1 MKKAF
6 AYLRVSGKGQVD
18 GDGFTR
24 QGEAIKKYAAT
35 HDVKIAK
42 VFREEGVSGTTDMDD
57 RPALQEML
65 LAMLSNGVKIV
76 IIERLDRV
84 ARDLMVQEA
93 IIGDLRKRG
102 IELIS
107 TEEPDLCS
115 DEPTRVLLRQF
126 MGAVAQYEKTMIVLK
141 LRGARQR
148 MRAKNGRCDGR
159 KPYGCH
165 DGEKPTL
172 ERMKSL
178 RTQGMAVDT
187 IAATLNADKVKTRSG
202 GQWYG
207 STVNKILK
215 AKAA

>member
-24 QGEAIKKYAAT
+24 QHEAIKKYAAK
-35 HDVKIAK
+35 HDLKIVK
-42 VFREEGVSGTTDMDD
+42 VFREEGVSGTRDMDD
-57 RPALQEML
+57 RPAFQDML
-65 LAMLSNGVKIV
+65 LAMLSNGVRTF
-76 IIERLDRV
+76 IIEKLDRI

-93 IIGDLRKRG
+93 IIGDLRQRG

-107 TEEPDLCS
+107 TEEPDLSS

-148 MRAKNGRCDGR
+148 IRAKHGKCEGR
-159 KPYGCH
+159 KPYGH
-165 DGEKPTL
+165 HEGEQPIL
-172 ERMKSL
+172 ERMKAL
-178 RTQGMAVDT
+178 RASGLSVDNV
-187 IAATLNADKVKTRSG
+187 AAALNAGGVQTRSG
-202 GQWYG
+202 GLWYG
-207 STVNKILK
+207 ATVNRILK
-215 AKAA
+215 AA